1 MGCVAQLFAVLKWG
15 KEPFFILLF
24 LLQNIK
30 PANILL
36 NETGHAFLTDF
47 GMSMVMEGAHL
58 ITTDAAG
65 TSNYMAPEMFS
76 EGERL
81 TPAIDV
87 WGAGCVVLEML
98 TGQKPLDTLSFEVCR
113 VKCLSLASFP

>member
-1 MGCVAQLFAVLKWG
+1 MGEQTKQIFL
-15 KEPFFILLF
+15 FFI
-24 LLQNIK
+24 QNIK

-36 NETGHAFLTDF
+36 NETGQAFVTDF
-47 GMSMVMEGAHL
+47 GISLVMEGTHL
-58 ITTDAAG
+58 TATDAAG
-65 TSNYMAPEMFS
+65 TFNYMAPEMFS

-113 VKCLSLASFP
+113 VKCFSLASFP